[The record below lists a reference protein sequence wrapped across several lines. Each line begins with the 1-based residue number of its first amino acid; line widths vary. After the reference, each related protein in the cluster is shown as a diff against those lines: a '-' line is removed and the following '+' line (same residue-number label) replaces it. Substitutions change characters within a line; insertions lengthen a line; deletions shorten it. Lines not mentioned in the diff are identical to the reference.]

1 MARPPV
7 DKRLRNIEE
16 MESKIEDDVAI
27 IKETLEEMKNG
38 KDVDDDTK
46 PNDVNEPDC
55 LCDNTKEELEKIEA

>member
-16 MESKIEDDVAI
+16 MESKIENDVAA

-38 KDVDDDTK
+38 KDVDADA
-46 PNDVNEPDC
+46 NDPDC
-55 LCDNTKEELEKIEA
+55 LCDNTKEELEQIEA